1 MTKKKSFITS
11 KPVGGETLV
20 DAKTTFDNFNGQTP
34 AAKNPESKYYLD
46 IFERDRPVREKAAP
60 PASKTNGN
68 GAHFPANVRD
78 DDDENPFRT
87 DLLKPILRVRDV
99 PAVGQPEPDQPGLSR
114 SRDFMPDYLV
124 NANLNFGEVTIF

>member
-1 MTKKKSFITS
+1 
-11 KPVGGETLV
+11 L
-20 DAKTTFDNFNGQTP
+20 A
-34 AAKNPESKYYLD
+34 
-46 IFERDRPVREKAAP
+46 PVREKGPP

-68 GAHFPANVRD
+68 GAYFPANVG

-124 NANLNFGEVTIF
+124 NSNLNFEEVTIF